1 MFKAVVEYFDEEER
15 CPLVPKRMLLVFK
28 KIVGNNSYNNNNNN
42 NSDNYKNSDNIYNND
57 NKQMV
62 FVGVYVRLQATL
74 RAVSKNFKL
83 PGMCKYV
90 RYTEQ
95 LSVVDPG
102 ERCPP
107 LIFRPNRGPKG
118 QKKLF

>member
-28 KIVGNNSYNNNNNN
+28 KIVGNN
-42 NSDNYKNSDNIYNND
+42 NIIIIIIVIIIIINNND

-62 FVGVYVRLQATL
+62 FVGVYIRLQATP

-83 PGMCKYV
+83 LGICK
-90 RYTEQ
+90 
-95 LSVVDPG
+95 SVG
-102 ERCPP
+102 Y
-107 LIFRPNRGPKG
+107 
-118 QKKLF
+118 